1 MEYRI
6 ILPPARPEP
15 PARFE
20 AALLEADPAAVFDV
34 DPSHVVRVATTLGMA
49 DLTALLR
56 AQGEAFADV
65 RVEAL
70 PSICCGG
77 CSG

>member
-6 ILPPARPEP
+6 TLPPATRDPTRLEG
-15 PARFE
+15 
-20 AALLEADPAAVFDV
+20 ALLEADPAVVFDV
-34 DPSHVVRVATTLGMA
+34 DPSRVVRVATTLGA
-49 DLTALLR
+49 AELTALLR
-56 AQGEAFADV
+56 ALDDEFGDAQV
-65 RVEAL
+65 QAL